1 MEIGKFLFVL
11 LTISTPLASWV
22 REHLTWQSTRVEHC
36 WPAVTREPAPLATR
50 GIRLGGILALLTHP
64 RPTARTRG
72 GELEPFLITCMIFV
86 KEYQSASRPKM
97 TATQMHDR
105 SRRRPRRRSVM
116 SGRPA
121 DVELTEH
128 GAVATTLAAAL
139 GFAVVSRSGVQLV
152 AVAAV
157 GTVAVL
163 RLFLT
168 LRAVC
173 CGLACSPCS
182 CCVGISS
189 RAPPHPALLQL
200 VPLLLLLLLL
210 LPLAN
215 RRVSL
220 GGSVTGRIHLSSC
233 ELER

>member
-50 GIRLGGILALLTHP
+50 SIRLGGILALLTHP
-64 RPTARTRG
+64 RPTARIRG
-72 GELEPFLITCMIFV
+72 GELEPFLVNCMIFV
-86 KEYQSASRPKM
+86 KLYQSASPPSFRH
-97 TATQMHDR
+97 TRMHDG
-105 SRRRPRRRSVM
+105 SFRPPGRRSVM

-121 DVELTEH
+121 DAELTEH

-163 RLFLT
+163 TCAVLT
-168 LRAVC
+168 LCAVC
-173 CGLACSPCS
+173 CRLACLCS
-182 CCVGISS
+182 C
-189 RAPPHPALLQL
+189 
-200 VPLLLLLLLL
+200 
-210 LPLAN
+210 
-215 RRVSL
+215 
-220 GGSVTGRIHLSSC
+220 
-233 ELER
+233 